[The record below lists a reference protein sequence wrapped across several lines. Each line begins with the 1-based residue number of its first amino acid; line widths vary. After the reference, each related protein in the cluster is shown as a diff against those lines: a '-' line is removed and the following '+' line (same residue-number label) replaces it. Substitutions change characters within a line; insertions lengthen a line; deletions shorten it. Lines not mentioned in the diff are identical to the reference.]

1 MSETSDR
8 YSRFGFEAQ
17 RRAASAVVRAEI
29 IPASRLGN
37 RHQMRPRLGSGRRH
51 PLHVQSLLYREP
63 PLGLPGSPAPAM
75 GPGTPTKLGT
85 TRSRTERAGRS
96 DVAPRK
102 AAAPAF
108 ARQKHLKEK
117 LDAERTYA
125 TGAQLLLK
133 LIEDRKAEWAKRNTA
148 PLSD

>member
-1 MSETSDR
+1 MVGPDAISDEPR
-8 YSRFGFEAQ
+8 SSQVPG
-17 RRAASAVVRAEI
+17 SATYI
-29 IPASRLGN
+29 T
-37 RHQMRPRLGSGRRH
+37 MRPRLGSGRRH